1 MRDSPCIPRPREAWS
16 ANPRRAGPLAYRF
29 EGITPGPAIQ
39 AIHWY
44 TSCVI
49 HLRRNPPINPVQSGR
64 LPRANLMS
72 HQKPSVGN
80 GIQSDSG
87 SWSFSKISDEF
98 TAHIAQSIPLY
109 DENLGLILEY
119 SDFFTGTGGVIYDL
133 GCSTGNFLRSL
144 AARNK
149 EKEGLR
155 FIGFDRVPDMIEH
168 AQSQEPDDPRIEFTH
183 ADITQESFL
192 PDVQMIS
199 SLYTMQFIHPK
210 NRQTLFD
217 KIYESLNWGGAFFL
231 TEKVRSADAR
241 FQDYQTTVYNEY
253 KIKAGFKAE
262 EVLAK
267 QSALKGVMEPF
278 SDRANREM
286 LERAGF
292 QDVTTIFKWL
302 CFETFLAVK

>member
-1 MRDSPCIPRPREAWS
+1 
-16 ANPRRAGPLAYRF
+16 
-29 EGITPGPAIQ
+29 
-39 AIHWY
+39 
-44 TSCVI
+44 
-49 HLRRNPPINPVQSGR
+49 
-64 LPRANLMS
+64 MS